1 MINRLSI
8 FSVLFLSLTGLYSQ
22 KEYNI
27 ISLEKIEGIYKIH
40 GKEKLPKHVKVYK
53 IEKNKKRYLG
63 KLLDGKKSGPW
74 IEVYHDLR
82 ILVENYRDGKLDG
95 PISLFYKN
103 GQKEWRYNYAKGIL
117 NGTYNRWHENGQK
130 AIDGYFEGGQPIGI
144 WAWWDETG
152 KFLKKQKYPQKKYG
166 ITKNHNQYTDKI
178 DIYN

>member
-8 FSVLFLSLTGLYSQ
+8 FSVLFLSLTGIYSQ

-40 GKEKLPKHVKVYK
+40 GKEKLPKDVKVYK